1 MTGEKRARTEK
12 ICRDT
17 ALYFAWS
24 PGRKMASGQRR
35 RAVTMGIA
43 ECTPNFRAS

>member
-1 MTGEKRARTEK
+1 MTGEKRERTEK

-24 PGRKMASGQRR
+24 PRRKTASGHRR

-43 ECTPNFRAS
+43 E